1 MTFYPCPFCGN
12 EKVTINTK
20 AKSYFI
26 KKAAERANK
35 DTSNYTC
42 RCTKC
47 GAKGPLEH
55 SEQEAASAWNV
66 RRVEADQ

>member
-1 MTFYPCPFCGN
+1 MKFNQCPFCGN

-26 KKAAERANK
+26 KKAAERAKK

-47 GAKGPLEH
+47 GAKGPLKH
-55 SEQEAASAWNV
+55 SEQEAARAWNF
-66 RRVEADQ
+66 RPKEDDQ

>member
-1 MTFYPCPFCGN
+1 MTVKTFTPCPFCGN
-12 EKVTINTK
+12 GKITINTK

-26 KKAAERANK
+26 KKDAERAGK

-47 GAKGPLEH
+47 GAKGPLKH
-55 SEQEAASAWNV
+55 SENEALEAWNS
-66 RRVEADQ
+66 RNS